1 MTRVIA
7 YIDGLN
13 LYHGLKA
20 KHGRKYHWLDL
31 QRLAASLLRPGQK
44 LVGVRYFTAR
54 IRNQPASEQ
63 RQEDYLSALAAC
75 CPDLLVIEGRFQ
87 ERISVCASCRAS
99 RAVFEEKETDV
110 NLALAIT
117 RDAVLDRFDTA
128 LLISADADLCPVIRV
143 MKEVAPAK
151 RVVAAFPPRRRSDSL
166 RRVADVTFTIGDFK
180 IRNAQLPAKIVLG
193 SGLALERP
201 AYWH

>member
-1 MTRVIA
+1 
-7 YIDGLN
+7 
-13 LYHGLKA
+13 
-20 KHGRKYHWLDL
+20 
-31 QRLAASLLRPGQK
+31 LATSLLRPGQQ
-44 LVGVRYFTAR
+44 LMGVRYFTAR

-87 ERISVCASCRAS
+87 ERTSVCFSCGVGRI
-99 RAVFEEKETDV
+99 VYEEKETDV

-117 RDAVLDRFDTA
+117 RDAVLDHFDTA
-128 LLISADADLCPVIRV
+128 LLISADGDLCPVIRV

-151 RVVAAFPPRRRSDSL
+151 RVIAAFPPRRWSDAL
-166 RRVADVTFTIGDFK
+166 RRVADGTLTVGDDK
-180 IRNAQLPAKIVLG
+180 IRNSQLPDKILLD

-201 AYWH
+201 AYWR